1 MKEGKMQVTIGPW
14 RIALERTQPTLPELI
29 RMYDVGATHWHRA
42 IERLGYLQAYTAL
55 FQQIQAERVFG
66 PVPTNARVLDAGI
79 GTGALS
85 LALMQLAWFNF
96 HLDGVDLSLAMLR
109 QAHRLLNQMGL
120 QYTLTQQDV
129 CTLQFPSATFDLV
142 MSAHV
147 LEHVS
152 DPPAALREMVR
163 VLRPDAPLLLLV
175 SQPGILTT
183 FIQLRWRYVA
193 HTANQIKQWIN
204 EAGVRDV
211 HIYPL
216 QGVLPSRTSLAYL
229 GFKAE

>member
-1 MKEGKMQVTIGPW
+1 M
-14 RIALERTQPTLPELI
+14 RSIAWHNSRQPSPFVRWAQQGIWWFFFLI
-29 RMYDVGATHWHRA
+29 CLLYSGYAFYMGAVE
-42 IERLGYLQAYTAL
+42 IL
-55 FQQIQAERVFG
+55 
-66 PVPTNARVLDAGI
+66 
-79 GTGALS
+79 
-85 LALMQLAWFNF
+85 
-96 HLDGVDLSLAMLR
+96 LDGVDLSLAMLR

-152 DPPAALREMVR
+152 DPPAALWEMVR